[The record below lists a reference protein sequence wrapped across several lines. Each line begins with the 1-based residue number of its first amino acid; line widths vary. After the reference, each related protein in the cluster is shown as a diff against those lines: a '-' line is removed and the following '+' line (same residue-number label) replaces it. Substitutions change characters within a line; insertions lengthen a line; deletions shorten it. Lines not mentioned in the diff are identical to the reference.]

1 MSSDTPGTNGPS
13 RGQQG
18 KGRFGVMLITGALA
32 IALGVAWMVTPGRAH
47 AEGGI
52 LIIASGLVVVG
63 FALLFRR
70 RYR

>member
-1 MSSDTPGTNGPS
+1 M
-13 RGQQG
+13 
-18 KGRFGVMLITGALA
+18 MLITGALA